1 MSIRS
6 AETAPIA
13 LISGANKGLGFAIAR
28 GLARVGHHVLI
39 GCRDIAQGEKAC
51 ATLCSEGGQAEA
63 LALDVADDASINAA
77 AMAIEKS
84 FGRLNVLVNNA
95 GVALDRKIGVSSLRK
110 IMRDT
115 FEVNVFGLA
124 CLTDAVTPLL
134 ARSPH
139 PRIVNMASGLGSLA
153 LNSDPDYEFARMK
166 LSAYNTSKAGV
177 TMLTVLYAARLLDR
191 GIKVN
196 AADPGFCATDINGH
210 SGYRSPEQGA
220 AVAIK
225 LATLDDDGPSGGFFD
240 ETGPVPW

>member
-6 AETAPIA
+6 DGRAPIA

-28 GLARVGHHVLI
+28 GLARAGHHVLI
-39 GCRDIAQGEKAC
+39 GCRDIAQGNKAV
-51 ATLCSEGGQAEA
+51 AILCSEGGRAEA
-63 LALDVADDASINAA
+63 LALDVADDTSIDIAA
-77 AMAIEKS
+77 AVVRERID
-84 FGRLNVLVNNA
+84 RLDVLVNNA
-95 GVALDRKIGVSSLRK
+95 GVALDRQIGVSSLRTV
-110 IMRDT
+110 MRDT

-124 CLTDAVTPLL
+124 CLTDAMTPLL
-134 ARSPH
+134 ARSAH

-153 LNSDPDYEFARMK
+153 LNSDPNHEFAKVK

-177 TMLTVLYAARLLDR
+177 TMLTVIYAARLRDR

-196 AADPGFCATDINGH
+196 AADPGFCATDLNGH
-210 SGYRSPEQGA
+210 SGYRSAEQGA
-220 AVAIK
+220 AIAIK